1 MSGVGN
7 NRSAAGKIT
16 GQSLPGRQA
25 EVGGESQPENVL
37 GLLAGF
43 IAAAAVVRVADMPPL
58 RNLVVRA
65 VCGVEGVVIVELG
78 RTEGLNDAVVRVE
91 MEVLVAALGVESGE
105 EGFVNGIEILEFEEI
120 HSFV

>member
-7 NRSAAGKIT
+7 NRSASGKIT

-25 EVGGESQPENVL
+25 DVGGESQPENVL

-43 IAAAAVVRVADMPPL
+43 IAAVVVRVTDMPPL

-65 VCGVEGVVIVELG
+65 VCEVEGVVIVRLR
-78 RTEGLNDAVVRVE
+78 RTEGLNDAVVRV
-91 MEVLVAALGVESGE
+91 
-105 EGFVNGIEILEFEEI
+105 
-120 HSFV
+120 

>member
-43 IAAAAVVRVADMPPL
+43 IAAAVVRVADMPPL